1 MEWVHSHSRIRYW
14 RTHGEGEEEVSSVEE
29 LKEVVSGLVTT
40 AYQAGLAMGS
50 GSDVFLGGETY
61 SLSDL
66 TAMYREQGAKVD
78 EILSRLEGEVDGKE
92 G

>member
-1 MEWVHSHSRIRYW
+1 MSD
-14 RTHGEGEEEVSSVEE
+14 VEE

-50 GSDVFLGGETY
+50 GSEVFMGGETY
-61 SLSDL
+61 SLNDL

-78 EILSRLEGEVDGKE
+78 ELLSRLEEEIE
-92 G
+92 GSS